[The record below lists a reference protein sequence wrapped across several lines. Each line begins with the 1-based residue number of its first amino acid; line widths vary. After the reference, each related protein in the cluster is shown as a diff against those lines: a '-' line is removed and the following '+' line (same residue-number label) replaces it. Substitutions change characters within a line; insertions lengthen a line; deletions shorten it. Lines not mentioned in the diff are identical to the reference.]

1 MNCVCGVTAREFYI
15 CTSWEVQAFPVLSS
29 ISYQLD
35 LGVSSMTVFTQFCS
49 AVEHSTVTV
58 LKPLR
63 PPVYQQPGTNTTVAW
78 TRISAVL
85 IHTIII
91 GHGFKLTPST
101 AHHHK
106 RSSRNQSLYCAP
118 ISVYVLKVDIPEGVS
133 NRNAVF
139 MLPGRS
145 KTIRNFCN

>member
-1 MNCVCGVTAREFYI
+1 
-15 CTSWEVQAFPVLSS
+15 
-29 ISYQLD
+29 
-35 LGVSSMTVFTQFCS
+35 MTVFTQFYS

-58 LKPLR
+58 LKPLG

-85 IHTIII
+85 IHTIIV
-91 GHGFKLTPST
+91 GHGFKRTPSPT
-101 AHHHK
+101 HHHK
-106 RSSRNQSLYCAP
+106 RYTRDQSLYCTP
-118 ISVYVLKVDIPEGVS
+118 ISVYVLKVDVPESVS
-133 NRNAVF
+133 NRDAVF